1 MERFAN
7 VAEFVVESARGIL
20 PVFLLGA
27 GRLGIGVSGAKP
39 RVPRARARLRSLLL
53 DCCHFELDRRG
64 KVVNYYSRER
74 APDRQPPNP

>member
-1 MERFAN
+1 MGRFAN

-20 PVFLLGA
+20 PVFLLSA
-27 GRLGIGVSGAKP
+27 GRLGVSGTKY
-39 RVPRARARLRSLLL
+39 RVPRARARLRSLLP
-53 DCCHFELDRRG
+53 DCYRFELDRRG